1 MLGANTL
8 QLSTSLKSYSFIN
21 NMQKGYAI
29 NIYNINH
36 N

>member
-1 MLGANTL
+1 M
-8 QLSTSLKSYSFIN
+8 LSTDALQPSASLKLCSFID